1 MAHLVLQCEELKR
14 ACSGPNFTVA
24 ETCALLEGVR
34 ANFASIVG
42 GFSSAKC
49 GEATKKGKHN
59 IWEDITNY
67 VNAMGSGQK
76 RTIKQVMLRWKNLRA
91 KTTKDLTEAKNP
103 QTGNKPYKR
112 GDFTDMVLDIIG
124 EEKSEALHGIE
135 GIEADGEATI
145 TETRTSEECEQNSP
159 AEEMFVLDLTTVI
172 EEEDRSPVDVM
183 KTVQDVPTRKRKCS
197 SATNQDG
204 DSYELLLKRETER
217 AEVQIELGKEQ
228 ILLAQ
233 LQLEI
238 HLLKAEME
246 RAGISPRRS
255 YKKTQTYEL
264 LLKWETERAEVQIEL
279 GKEQILLAQL
289 QLEIHLLKAEMERAG
304 ICPVNDF

>member
-1 MAHLVLQCEELKR
+1 MDSK
-14 ACSGPNFTVA
+14 GPNFTVA

-42 GFSSAKC
+42 GFSSAKG
-49 GEATKKGKHN
+49 GEVTKKGKHN
-59 IWEDITNY
+59 IWEDITNH
-67 VNAMGSGQK
+67 VNAMGSGQQ

-124 EEKSEALHGIE
+124 GEKSEALHGIE

-183 KTVQDVPTRKRKCS
+183 KTVQDVPTRKRKRS

-233 LQLEI
+233 LQQKKVQMEI

-246 RAGISPRRS
+246 RAGIFVDYSCLSFINNIYFITLVSSLLMIQKEVLQFRVLTNLS
-255 YKKTQTYEL
+255 Y
-264 LLKWETERAEVQIEL
+264 V
-279 GKEQILLAQL
+279 
-289 QLEIHLLKAEMERAG
+289 M
-304 ICPVNDF
+304 C